1 MSNIY
6 KLIVRTS
13 EQDELAGGVFTG
25 MEEISLVEDP
35 AISFNWVKFNKDVYS
50 VEFSEDNIYN
60 IEMSKDKMKQRLTGP
75 VLIPN
80 QLVSRDKGTKFV
92 YADQETIDL
101 AVLKLMKNGYQN
113 NTKQEHAVSLE
124 GNTIIE
130 LWTIQNSKNDK
141 ANELGYDLPVG
152 TLMMTIQVGSEEYWN
167 TQVMTGKVKGFSMGG
182 LFGFQEV
189 SEAPTSELK
198 LSKEVIKKTE
208 EEVVKPIT
216 KRKKKRINLRMSI
229 KEKMLEVLKSI
240 KFNADGE
247 IQDVELAGATIQ
259 MEFDYEGQA
268 IEMDE
273 MFILINSD
281 TMEIMP
287 AGEYSVK
294 SLDLTTNYKLD
305 VAEEGKVLNI
315 KTPWG
320 IEADGGEAPA
330 ETVQQSETETTPTA
344 PAVPATEEIKL
355 SAQELD
361 AKNIEIM
368 RLQKEVEDLKK
379 ATLKGVTLS
388 KGVDKVTAKPV
399 DTEFSLSGFL
409 KNRKK

>member
-50 VEFSEDNIYN
+50 VEFSEDNVYN

-113 NTKQEHAVSLE
+113 NTKQEHSVSLE

-198 LSKEVIKKTE
+198 LSKDEKSKEV
-208 EEVVKPIT
+208 EVTPIT

-259 MEFDYEGQA
+259 MEFDLDGQA

-273 MFILINSD
+273 MYILINSD

-294 SLDLTTNYKLD
+294 SLDLTTNYKLE

-320 IEADGGEAPA
+320 IEADGGSVVEETVVEQKTDETAPA
-330 ETVQQSETETTPTA
+330 PTA
-344 PAVPATEEIKL
+344 PATEEVKL
-355 SAQELD
+355 SAQEMD

-399 DTEFSLSGFL
+399 ETEFSLSGFL